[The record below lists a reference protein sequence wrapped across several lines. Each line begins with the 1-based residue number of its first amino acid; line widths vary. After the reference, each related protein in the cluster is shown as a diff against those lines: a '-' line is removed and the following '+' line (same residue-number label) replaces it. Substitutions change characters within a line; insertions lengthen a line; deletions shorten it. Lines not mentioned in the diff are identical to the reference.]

1 MPDPPRDIRVLHVD
15 DEPAFLDLASTLL
28 ERADE
33 AFDVTT
39 VEDAPGALETL
50 DSGQFDCV
58 VSDYDMPGTDGLE
71 LLRDVRETDPDLPFV
86 LFTGRG
92 SEEVASEAI
101 SAGVTEYMQKGI
113 DGDQFVVLANRVRNA
128 VERHRAEAS
137 LGEVESRYRRML
149 QTSPS
154 PVVLFD
160 DEATIDY
167 ANEAAAEMVGVTSP
181 EELVGQPVHEFV
193 HPESSDLV
201 RERLRT
207 VLEDREAVPT
217 VEQRYVGPDGEEAY
231 ALIAT
236 APVTYDRKEGGQA
249 VLSDVTELRKVERE
263 LLVERTFVD
272 QLLDTLDDAFYHLD
286 MDGEVVRVNV
296 RTEEMSGRRQEEL
309 LDGRVG
315 ELFESEDE
323 VAVEEVVE
331 EALEGGEVHLTAE
344 LVTHDGERVPLTL
357 RNKRLVGPSGEP
369 LGVIGF
375 GRPEWNAE

>member
-1 MPDPPRDIRVLHVD
+1 MADPPRDIRVLHVD
-15 DEPAFLDLASTLL
+15 DEPAFLELTSTLL

-33 AFDVTT
+33 ALDVKT

-50 DSGQFDCV
+50 ESGQFDCV
-58 VSDYDMPGTDGLE
+58 VSDYDMPGMDGLE
-71 LLRDVRETDPDLPFV
+71 LLREVREADPNIPFV

-101 SAGVTEYMQKGI
+101 SAGVTEYMQKGT

-128 VERHRAEAS
+128 VERYWVETS
-137 LGEVESRYRRML
+137 LGELESRYRQML

-167 ANEAAAEMVGVTSP
+167 ANEAAAEMVGVSSS
-181 EELVGQPVHEFV
+181 EELVGESVQEFV

-207 VLEDREAVPT
+207 VIEDREAVPT
-217 VEQRYVGPDGEEAY
+217 VEQRYVRPDGEDAH

-236 APVTYDRKEGGQA
+236 APVTYDGKEGGQA
-249 VLSDVTELRKVERE
+249 VLSDVTDLREVERE
-263 LLVERTFVD
+263 LLVARTFVD
-272 QLLDTLDDAFYHLD
+272 QVLDALDDAFYHLD
-286 MDGEVVRVNV
+286 MDGEVVQVNV

-309 LDGRVG
+309 LGGHVS
-315 ELFESEDE
+315 ELFETEDE
-323 VAVEEVVE
+323 EAVEEAVE
-331 EALEGGEVHLTAE
+331 EALEGGEVHFTAE
-344 LVTHDGERVPLTL
+344 LVSHDGERVPLTL
-357 RNKRLVGPSGEP
+357 RNQRLVGPSGEP
-369 LGVIGF
+369 LGVVGF
-375 GRPEWNAE
+375 GRHEGKAE